1 MVDESKDTEDEEEK
15 SKKKKAGE
23 PIQMFSGSNIK
34 YTEEK
39 VEKKYKDMFTISIYM
54 NVYGLKSK

>member
-1 MVDESKDTEDEEEK
+1 MKRKRV
-15 SKKKKAGE
+15 KKKKAGE

>member
-1 MVDESKDTEDEEEK
+1 
-15 SKKKKAGE
+15 
-23 PIQMFSGSNIK
+23 MFSGSNIK